1 MKKTIQV
8 DSKIVDTMQKL
19 DLEMS
24 SRKELIAFMLA
35 NSMNTNSEQFKE
47 YENEYQKF
55 FLEYSLRKSEI
66 EKVYVLPNLTEN
78 QYANWSLD
86 YSTGELTYE
95 C

>member
-66 EKVYVLPNLTEN
+66 EKEYVLPNLTEN
-78 QYANWSLD
+78 QYANWTLD